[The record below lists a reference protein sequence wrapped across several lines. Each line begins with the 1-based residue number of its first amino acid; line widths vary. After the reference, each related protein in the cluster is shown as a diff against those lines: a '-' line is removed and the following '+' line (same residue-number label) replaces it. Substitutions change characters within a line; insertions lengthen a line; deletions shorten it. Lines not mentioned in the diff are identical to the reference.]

1 MRLKTKNALFF
12 YHAGMIEKGL
22 GNNKA
27 AKNFLQKS
35 LQTNPSFDLLQV
47 EKAKAA
53 LQELI

>member
-22 GNNKA
+22 GNKKT
-27 AKNFLQKS
+27 AKDFLQKA
-35 LQTNPSFDLLQV
+35 LWTNPAFDLLQA

-53 LQELI
+53 LKELN